1 MNEFATI
8 SKDRL
13 KKMVAETEIALADLK
28 EEIDRRETV
37 DQEAALDDLDLH
49 FKNAELSLQTIRN
62 FFSYLREEY
71 KKH

>member
-13 KKMVAETEIALADLK
+13 KKMVTETEVALADLK
-28 EEIDRRETV
+28 EEIERREAI
-37 DQEAALDDLDLH
+37 DQEAALDDRDLH

-62 FFSYLREEY
+62 FFAYLREEY
-71 KKH
+71 KNR